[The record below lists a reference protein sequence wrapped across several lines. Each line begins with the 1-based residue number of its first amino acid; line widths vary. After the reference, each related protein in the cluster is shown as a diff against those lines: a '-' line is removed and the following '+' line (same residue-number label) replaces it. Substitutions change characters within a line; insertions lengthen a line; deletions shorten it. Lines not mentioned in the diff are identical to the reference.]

1 VAWVRFRKKEMPGG
15 LWTKCPSCAEMMFQ
29 KDLTANL
36 QVCPKCKFH
45 MTATVDE
52 RVLFTLDEGSF
63 EELYTDLKPVDR
75 LKFRDKS
82 DYGEKLAETAK
93 KAKRLE
99 GMTIGTGRIFER
111 EVIFGVMNFKFLGGS
126 MGVVVGEKV
135 TLAVELARE
144 RRLPLI
150 LICASGGARMHEGAL
165 SLMQMAKTCS
175 SLARFGDEGGLYLS
189 VLTNPTTGGVT
200 ASFATMADVILAEPG
215 ALIGF
220 AGPRV
225 IQNTIKQ
232 ELPEG
237 FQRSEFLMAR
247 GQIDCIV
254 SRDQLKVELFRLI
267 EYLKPRDAKAGSLAD
282 LIAAAVTRAGKDSNG
297 APQDA
302 EERPAAGQEKDGG
315 GQKQKRKGK
324 CRAKDTAPDR
334 KSQNRLEETERSQEK
349 VKKRKQ

>member
-1 VAWVRFRKKEMPGG
+1 MPGG
-15 LWTKCPSCAEMMFQ
+15 LWTKCPSCAETIFQ

-36 QVCPKCKFH
+36 QVCPKCKYH

-52 RVLFTLDEGSF
+52 RILFTLDEASF

-75 LKFRDKS
+75 LKFKDKT
-82 DYGEKLAETAK
+82 DYIEKLAETAK

-99 GMTIGTGRIFER
+99 GMTIGLGRIFER
-111 EVIFGVMNFKFLGGS
+111 EVVFGVMNFKFLGGS

-135 TLAVELARE
+135 TLAIELARE

-150 LICASGGARMHEGAL
+150 LVCASGGARMHEGAL

-175 SLARFGDEGGLYLS
+175 SLARFGDEGGLYVS
-189 VLTNPTTGGVT
+189 VLTDPTTGGVT

-237 FQRSEFLMAR
+237 FQRSEFLIAR
-247 GQIDCIV
+247 GQIDSIV
-254 SRDQLKVELFRLI
+254 SRDRLKEELFRLI
-267 EYLKPRDAKAGSLAD
+267 EYLKPSDPKARPLAD
-282 LIAAAVTRAGKDSNG
+282 LITAAVTRAQKDSNG
-297 APQDA
+297 SQK
-302 EERPAAGQEKDGG
+302 PAK
-315 GQKQKRKGK
+315 QKQQKGK
-324 CRAKDTAPDR
+324 SKSKTSPKDAPSDQ
-334 KSQNRLEETERSQEK
+334 SPENRLPEPERSQEK
-349 VKKRKQ
+349 VKKRKK